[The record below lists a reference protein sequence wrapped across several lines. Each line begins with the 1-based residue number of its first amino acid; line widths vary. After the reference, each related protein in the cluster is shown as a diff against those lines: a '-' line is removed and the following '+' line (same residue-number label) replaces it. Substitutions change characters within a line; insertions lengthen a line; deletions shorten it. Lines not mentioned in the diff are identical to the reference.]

1 MLPRPAPEH
10 AGHAGCVTCAER
22 APQFLLVFR
31 GLVGLG
37 LGGAPVAFALY
48 LEFVPSRHRGAL
60 LVALQAFWTVGS
72 IVEVRGRLVSAPPAW
87 PRD

>member
-1 MLPRPAPEH
+1 
-10 AGHAGCVTCAER
+10 
-22 APQFLLVFR
+22 VFR